1 MKKLLLLLADPLQ
14 VFYDK
19 GEIKPRYYNPDNLF
33 SEVHFVS
40 PARREISA
48 DRMQTLV
55 GDAKM
60 VVYPLGRGY
69 GVSGWLPVGPLAA
82 VMRLVSPDVI
92 RAYDPGIRGCL
103 AVRWGRRLGV
113 PSVVSLHG
121 DLPFQYLRE
130 TPWVRCLRLAMA
142 RCAFRGADVTVCV
155 SRYLAGVARR
165 YGARRIEVIYNRVD
179 TTRLVSGNRCWV
191 VGGGAMR
198 RPVVLSVGR
207 LVEPKDPECLVR
219 AIRHVPVTLRLI
231 GEGPLRKRLQR
242 IAEECGVSDR
252 VELVGAVPH
261 ADIHQYYLDADIF
274 AIATRSEG
282 FCIPVLE
289 AMAAGLPVVAS
300 RLDSIE
306 EVLGGSGDLVDH
318 APEAF
323 AAAFARLV
331 GDSALCRS
339 MGEQGRAR
347 AITLDGQFMEE
358 QEAGLYRSL
367 LS

>member
-1 MKKLLLLLADPLQ
+1 VKKLLVLLADPLQ

-19 GEIKPRYYNPDNLF
+19 GEIKPRYYNPGNLF

-40 PARREISA
+40 PARHEISV
-48 DRMQTLV
+48 DRVQMLA
-55 GDAKM
+55 GGAKM
-60 VVYPLGRGY
+60 VVHPLGRGY

-82 VMRLVSPDVI
+82 VMRSVSPDVI

-121 DLPFQYLRE
+121 DLPFRYLRE
-130 TPWVRCLRLAMA
+130 TPWVWWLRSAMA
-142 RCAFRGADVTVCV
+142 RCVFRGADMTICV

-179 TTRLVSGNRCWV
+179 TTRLVSGDGRWAV
-191 VGGGAMR
+191 EGGAPR

-219 AIRHVPVTLRLI
+219 AIQHVPVTLRLI
-231 GEGPLRKRLQR
+231 GEGPLRARLQR
-242 IAEECGVSDR
+242 VAEECGVSDR
-252 VELVGAVPH
+252 VELVGAVSH
-261 ADIHQYYLDADIF
+261 ADIHQHYLGADIF

-306 EVLGGSGDLVDH
+306 EVLGGSGDLVEH

-331 GDSALCRS
+331 DDAALRRS

-347 AITLDGQFMEE
+347 AMTLDGRLMEE
-358 QEAGLYRSL
+358 QEVGLYRSL